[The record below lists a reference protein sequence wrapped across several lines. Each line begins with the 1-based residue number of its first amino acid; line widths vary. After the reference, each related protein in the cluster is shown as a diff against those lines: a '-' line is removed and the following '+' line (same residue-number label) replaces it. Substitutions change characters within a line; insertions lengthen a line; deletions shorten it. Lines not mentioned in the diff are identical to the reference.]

1 MLEGVIHV
9 DDSSRVVLRGAVV
22 DPGPGAIVSSC
33 DWHAA
38 RSSACGVDAAF
49 FDWGTSA
56 GPFDSN
62 SVDRACGSVMVTPWT
77 FDGVDH
83 ASSMPPWSISN
94 CDRSIAD
101 PRQDITFA
109 SENYSS
115 ALSVQQSLCAQGPE
129 FASACA
135 IVTTRQACLS
145 GALQIAQAGSS
156 FPISS
161 DVAGIAEFAAGQAAE
176 SVAQTAQRSVADNAQ
191 TFSSILS
198 LHGALKSLLAV
209 RDAYADCS

>member
-38 RSSACGVDAAF
+38 RSSACRVDAAF

-62 SVDRACGSVMVTPWT
+62 SVDRACGSVMVAPWT
-77 FDGVDH
+77 FDGAEH
-83 ASSMPPWSISN
+83 ESSMPPWSISN

-101 PRQDITFA
+101 PPRGHYICVGKLQFRA
-109 SENYSS
+109 SCAAKFVRTRPRVCECLRYRHHASG
-115 ALSVQQSLCAQGPE
+115 LSIRRSKDCTSGLDLSHFFGCGGYRGVRSGP
-129 FASACA
+129 
-135 IVTTRQACLS
+135 
-145 GALQIAQAGSS
+145 GG
-156 FPISS
+156 
-161 DVAGIAEFAAGQAAE
+161 
-176 SVAQTAQRSVADNAQ
+176 
-191 TFSSILS
+191 
-198 LHGALKSLLAV
+198 
-209 RDAYADCS
+209 